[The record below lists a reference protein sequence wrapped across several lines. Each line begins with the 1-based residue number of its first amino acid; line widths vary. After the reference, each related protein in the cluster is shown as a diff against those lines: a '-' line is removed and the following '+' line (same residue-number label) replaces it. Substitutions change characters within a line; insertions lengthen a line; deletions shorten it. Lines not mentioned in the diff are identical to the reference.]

1 MTNRNSSLRSKVYQ
15 DIRDDILSGQ
25 YEQGEE
31 LAEIAIG
38 ERLGVSRT
46 PVREALRQLALEG
59 LVELI
64 PNKGAFA
71 KGISSED
78 VEDIYLIRS
87 KLEGLCARMAAEK
100 FTEDELAR
108 MEEAI
113 CLSEFHAGRE
123 EYEHVYEQDS
133 YFHELMY
140 DASHSRMLSNLLS
153 QYHQYVQKVRKLSI
167 QNHTRSTMSSA
178 EHKKILD
185 AIRSHDGDA
194 AEKLATQHVL
204 NTMENLAHYNIDELL
219 HQKEE

>member
-1 MTNRNSSLRSKVYQ
+1 MRSKVYQ
-15 DIRDDILSGQ
+15 DIRDDILCGH

-64 PNKGAFA
+64 PNKGAYA
-71 KGISSED
+71 KGISAED

-100 FTEDELAR
+100 HTEDELGE

-123 EYEHVYEQDS
+123 EYQRVYEQDS
-133 YFHELMY
+133 HFHELMY
-140 DASHSRMLSNLLS
+140 EASHSRMLSNLLS

-185 AIRSHDGDA
+185 AIRAHDGDA
-194 AEKLATQHVL
+194 AEKLATQHVI
-204 NTMENLAHYNIDELL
+204 NTMNNLAHYNIDELL
-219 HQKEE
+219 HQKEQ